1 MLFNE
6 AFDNNWR
13 NWPIVE
19 FVLLELYI
27 IIIYNDN
34 YYYYNATFDP
44 IQTPLTLFN
53 FDEVQQA
60 GKDRRKKNKFL
71 CKNKALGAP

>member
-1 MLFNE
+1 MLLKE

-27 IIIYNDN
+27 IIIYNNN

-44 IQTPLTLFN
+44 ILTPLTLFN

-60 GKDRRKKNKFL
+60 GKDRRKKKKFL